1 MRPGPI
7 LRLALSG
14 VAGYLGG
21 SMLTADIVSGLVRR
35 RSAAATD
42 LRSVGSGN
50 PGAANAFAN
59 LGTGAGIAILAGDIA
74 KGAIAP
80 AVGRRIAGDAGV
92 YLAAT
97 TAVVGHCFPV
107 WSRFRGGKGV
117 ATSAG
122 TTLLAFPAYVPIDI
136 SLVAVSFFFSRH
148 AGKATAIA
156 SSVFV
161 ASSCLWYARQW
172 PSLWGAKPTAGL
184 PLYAVATSAVIGY
197 KFLSAPA
204 HAGNRAPVAEEPV
217 DA

>member
-1 MRPGPI
+1 MNPGSGF
-7 LRLALSG
+7 RLALAG

-21 SMLTADIVSGLVRR
+21 SVLTADIVSRAVRR
-35 RSAAATD
+35 RSTAQTD

-80 AVGRRIAGDAGV
+80 AIGRRIAGDAGI

-97 TAVVGHCFPV
+97 TAVIGHCFPI
-107 WSRFRGGKGV
+107 WSHFRGGKGV

-122 TTLLAFPAYVPIDI
+122 TTLIAFPAYVPIDL
-136 SLVAVSFFFSRH
+136 SLVGTSFFFSRH

-161 ASSCLWYARQW
+161 ASSFLWHARQW
-172 PSLWGAKPTAGL
+172 PSLWGAKPTLGL
-184 PLYAVATSAVIGY
+184 PMYAVATSAIIGY
-197 KFLSAPA
+197 KFLAAPA
-204 HAGNRAPVAEEPV
+204 HSGNRATAAAEPT